1 MTTTKVQMTAALT
14 KDSADALLFDL
25 GRVVID
31 FDLRRTLKAW
41 AVDTGGDPQA
51 MMAALA
57 KNDTFHRY
65 ETGHVTDAEFFE
77 AVRSELRL
85 DLTHDDLLAGWNEIF
100 IGEMPG
106 IAPLLQ
112 RAGER
117 LPLYALSNTNAAHV
131 AHFSE
136 HFAELLGYFRE
147 LFLSS
152 RLGMRKPDG
161 QIYDFVVAKSA
172 LRPSA
177 LCSSTIWRKTSR
189 LRAGAGS
196 TPCMSKAPTTSPE
209 PSTNSGCDPPG
220 STTLELP
227 Q

>member
-1 MTTTKVQMTAALT
+1 MTDAPTKH
-14 KDSADALLFDL
+14 SADALLFDL

-41 AVDTGGDPQA
+41 AVDTGSDPQA

-65 ETGHVTDAEFFE
+65 ETGDVTDAEFFE
-77 AVRSELRL
+77 AVRTELRL
-85 DLTHDDLLAGWNEIF
+85 DLDHDDLLAGWNEIF

-106 IAPLLQ
+106 IAKLLQ
-112 RAGER
+112 RAGRR

-136 HFAELLGYFRE
+136 HFAHLLSHFRE

-161 QIYDFVVAKSA
+161 KIYDFVAARIGVAPGRIVFFDDLA
-172 LRPSA
+172 ENVEAARERGMTA
-177 LCSSTIWRKTSR
+177 VHVRSSDDVAR
-189 LRAGAGS
+189 
-196 TPCMSKAPTTSPE
+196 
-209 PSTNSGCDPPG
+209 
-220 STTLELP
+220 TLDQLGL
-227 Q
+227 